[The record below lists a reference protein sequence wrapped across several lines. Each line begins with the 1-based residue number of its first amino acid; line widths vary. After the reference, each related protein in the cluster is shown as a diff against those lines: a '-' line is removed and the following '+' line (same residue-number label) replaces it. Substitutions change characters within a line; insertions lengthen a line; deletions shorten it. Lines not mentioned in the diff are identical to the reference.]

1 MADGSPHQPF
11 LGVERSLSG
20 RAWRMRPADGAT
32 VRGHMARWALA
43 EPLARALA
51 SRGVPVDGG
60 DAFLNPT
67 LKAQFPDPSSFLD
80 MDRAASLLVDAIE
93 QRTRAF
99 VFADYD
105 VDGAC
110 SAALLVRW
118 FRAMGAE
125 LPIYVPDRLTEGY
138 GPSPMAFRRLR
149 EQGAEL
155 VVTVDCG
162 ATAHDAVASVRE
174 IGLQVVVIDHHM
186 MRDAPPAA
194 AAVVNPNRPGC
205 GSGQGN
211 LAAAGVTFVL
221 LAALNREARRRGLF
235 ADRPEPDLRAWADLA
250 ALGGVCDV
258 TRLTGFNRALAARGL
273 AAMSGWSN
281 TGLAALM
288 DAAQAK
294 RDAAS
299 VFHAG
304 FILGPRINAGGRI
317 GRSDLGA
324 RLLSTDDPEEARA
337 LAEELDALNAR
348 RREVE
353 QGVTDAAIAAVERG
367 SNFDPDAAA
376 VVVAG
381 DDWHPGV
388 VGIVAGRLRERWRKP
403 VVVIGVDRVGD
414 VGKGSG
420 RSQPGVNLGAA
431 VTEAFESGL
440 LMAGGGHPM
449 AAGLTIRPDAVPEF
463 RAFLCRR
470 LAEEQAIARETDAI
484 EVDAV
489 ISTAVGRD
497 TWEAFERLAPF
508 GPGNP
513 EPTFALSDVRVEQ
526 AASVRGGHVR
536 CQLVDGSGRRL
547 KAIAWRC
554 ADGDMGQRLLQG
566 GAGLA
571 VVGRLKPD
579 DWMDRQGVQFEIE
592 DVADPRRVELPR
604 LHTAESAAI

>member
-1 MADGSPHQPF
+1 MADGSPHLTSFGTQ
-11 LGVERSLSG
+11 RSLTG
-20 RAWRMRPADGAT
+20 RAWRMRATDPTT
-32 VRGHMARWALA
+32 VRGHMARSALS

-51 SRGVPVDGG
+51 SRGVAVEDG
-60 DAFLNPT
+60 AQFLSPT
-67 LKAQFPDPSSFLD
+67 LRAQFPDPSSFMD
-80 MDRAASLLVDAIE
+80 MDRAASLLVDAVE
-93 QRTRAF
+93 HRRPAA

-118 FRAMGAE
+118 FRTMGAD

-138 GPSPMAFRRLR
+138 GPSPAAFRRLR

-162 ATAHDAVASVRE
+162 ATAHDAVASAE
-174 IGLQVVVIDHHM
+174 AIGLQVVVIDHHM
-186 MRDAPPAA
+186 MREAPPAA

-221 LAALNREARRRGLF
+221 LAALNREARRRGMF
-235 ADRPEPDLRAWADLA
+235 GDRPEPDLRIWADLA
-250 ALGGVCDV
+250 ALGGICDV
-258 TRLTGFNRALAARGL
+258 TRLSGFNRALAVRGL
-273 AAMSGWSN
+273 AAMGGWSN
-281 TGLAALM
+281 PGIAALM
-288 DAAQAK
+288 DAAKAK
-294 RDAAS
+294 REVATA
-299 VFHAG
+299 FHAG
-304 FILGPRINAGGRI
+304 WVLGPRINAGGRI

-353 QGVTDAAIAAVERG
+353 QGVTDAAIAAVEG
-367 SNFDPDAAA
+367 ESNFDPDSAAI
-376 VVVAG
+376 VVSG

-403 VVVIGVDRVGD
+403 VVVIGVDRLGN

-431 VTEAFESGL
+431 VVEAFEVGL

-449 AAGLTIRPDAVPEF
+449 AAGVTIRPDAVPEF
-463 RAFLCRR
+463 RAFLCER
-470 LAEEQAIARETDAI
+470 LAGEQAQAMETDAV
-484 EVDAV
+484 EVDAIV
-489 ISTAVGRD
+489 STAVNRQ
-497 TWEAFERLAPF
+497 TWSEFERLAPF
-508 GPGNP
+508 GPANP
-513 EPTFALSDVRVEQ
+513 EPVFGLVDVRVEQ

-536 CQLVDGSGRRL
+536 CQLIDASGKRL

-554 ADGDMGQRLLQG
+554 ADADMGQRLLEG
-566 GAGLA
+566 GAGLS

-579 DWMDRQGVQFEIE
+579 DWMDREGVQFEIE
-592 DVADPRRVELPR
+592 DVADPRRVEVPR
-604 LHTAESAAI
+604 LRAGDSAAI